1 MYAALLF
8 PLLLKFNLPYNFR
21 LSFFSGIRYF
31 YLMHINDIF
40 KRDRICFS
48 FEFFPPKDAAS
59 SEQLFRSIADLMPLA
74 PSYVSV
80 TYGAG
85 GATRMLTHDLVV
97 RIQKETNLTVVS
109 HITCVGSGKDDVLKI
124 LSTYSDSGIEN
135 IMALRGDPPK
145 GQDRYVP
152 AADGF
157 RYASELVTF
166 VKQHFPR
173 LGIGVAGY
181 PEGRPDTPNRL
192 KEIDYLKIKV
202 DAGADYICSQLFFDN
217 HAFYDFRERCLLSGI
232 TVPILA
238 GIMPVTSI
246 KGMQRMAE
254 LSPGT
259 NFPARLLKALSR
271 ADNDAHVENAGIH
284 WATEQIADLIDNG
297 VKGVHFYT
305 LNRSKAT
312 LRIYDSLGVASSTR
326 LKQ

>member
-1 MYAALLF
+1 MSSCYLL
-8 PLLLKFNLPYNFR
+8 
-21 LSFFSGIRYF
+21 FSGIGYF
-31 YLMHINDIF
+31 TFMHINDIF
-40 KRDRICFS
+40 KRDKICFS
-48 FEFFPPKDAAS
+48 YEFFPPKDAAA
-59 SEQLFRSIADLMPLA
+59 SERLFRSIADLVPLA

-109 HITCVGSGKDDVLKI
+109 HITCVGSEKNEILKI
-124 LSTYSDSGIEN
+124 LQTYRDSGIEN
-135 IMALRGDPPK
+135 IMALRGDPPR
-145 GQDRYVP
+145 GQNQFVP
-152 AADGF
+152 AANGF
-157 RYASELVTF
+157 KYASELVAF
-166 VKQHFPR
+166 VKQHFPS

-192 KEIDYLKIKV
+192 KEIEYLKIKV

-217 HAFYDFRERCLLSGI
+217 HAFYDFCERCRLAGI

-238 GIMPVTSI
+238 GIMPITSI

-271 ADNDAHVENAGIH
+271 ADNDAHVENVGIH

-312 LRIYDSLGVASSTR
+312 LRIYDSLGVSNSTR
-326 LKQ
+326 LNRPSA